1 VLSKLAVNAKKGT
14 VSFRL
19 SRAVSVKLAVA
30 KAREGR
36 SVTIRRLT
44 VRAKAGANSVRLK
57 GRRLA
62 IGTYRLTAS
71 PAGGTAH
78 SVRFKVKRST

>member
-1 VLSKLAVNAKKGT
+1 
-14 VSFRL
+14 
-19 SRAVSVKLAVA
+19 
-30 KAREGR
+30 
-36 SVTIRRLT
+36 VTIRRVT
-44 VRAKAGANSVRLK
+44 VRAKTGANSVRLK

-62 IGTYRLTAS
+62 SGSYRLTAT